1 MTPVTKWQS
10 ITNYMRHQRD
20 VLHELYVYMAEQIL
34 YHVDKSEM
42 APLVGTNQWMTTNN
56 SLWNIILRFGGI
68 MNKNET
74 LSQLILRLLFMIC
87 HWNLSSVTLKNRSCL
102 MHITFTWNDST
113 VRNET
118 SWLLRSN
125 LASNIESCSKYNKTF
140 NNISP
145 SNIFSVYQLYDTM
158 LWTSMMTRNPMNY
171 PLHLV
176 HFFCWQEAHRAC
188 QCKRQIGWRCT
199 TCMQ

>member
-1 MTPVTKWQS
+1 
-10 ITNYMRHQRD
+10 
-20 VLHELYVYMAEQIL
+20 
-34 YHVDKSEM
+34 
-42 APLVGTNQWMTTNN
+42 
-56 SLWNIILRFGGI
+56 

-74 LSQLILRLLFMIC
+74 LSQRILRLLFMIC

-102 MHITFTWNDST
+102 MHITFTWNDTLLFYHLRVTHYAMMIIFNEAPNST

-158 LWTSMMTRNPMNY
+158 LWTSMMPRNPMNY

-188 QCKRQIGWRCT
+188 QCNWQIGWRSAT
-199 TCMQ
+199 YMQ